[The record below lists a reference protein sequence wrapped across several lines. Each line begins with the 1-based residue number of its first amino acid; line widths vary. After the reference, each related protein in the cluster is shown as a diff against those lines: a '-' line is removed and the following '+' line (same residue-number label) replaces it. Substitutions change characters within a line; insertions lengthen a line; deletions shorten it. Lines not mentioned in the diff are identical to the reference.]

1 MSKYGIALVLFLHL
15 VLLIGLCDEG
25 SITLRAWTL
34 LAVIDLIR
42 IGVLEED
49 ENE

>member
-1 MSKYGIALVLFLHL
+1 MRKYGVVLVLFLHL

-34 LAVIDLIR
+34 LAAIDLLA
-42 IGVLEED
+42 IGVLV